1 MQLPK
6 TEQQH
11 DTGPAEPGNIMLLT
25 EMFSAIG
32 APKNDL
38 SDIDWIDDLKFFI
51 DNNDDILENY
61 IFPAVRRQEN
71 NLNNK
76 DSFKLY
82 LKPLRI
88 CIKKYVAAYDVPDPE
103 DKFTSE
109 KIIELA
115 KRIADEQ
122 KKHINDGD
130 YENK

>member
-6 TEQQH
+6 IELRL
-11 DTGPAEPGNIMLLT
+11 DIGPVVRGNIMLLN

-32 APKNDL
+32 APKKDL

-61 IFPAVRRQEN
+61 IFPAVRRQES

-76 DSFKLY
+76 DSFQLY
-82 LKPLRI
+82 LEPLKS
-88 CIKKYVAAYDVPDPE
+88 CVKKYVTAYDVPDPE

-115 KRIADEQ
+115 KKIADEQ
-122 KKHINDGD
+122 KKHIDDGD
-130 YENK
+130 YENN